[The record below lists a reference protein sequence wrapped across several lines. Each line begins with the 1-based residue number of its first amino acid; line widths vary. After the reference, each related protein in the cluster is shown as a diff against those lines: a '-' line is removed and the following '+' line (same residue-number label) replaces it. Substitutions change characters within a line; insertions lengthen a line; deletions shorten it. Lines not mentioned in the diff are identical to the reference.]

1 MSANVLRREGEVGHY
16 DKGRNTGMMQV
27 QIRNLVKSYGEQRAV
42 DGISFEIRRGEIVGF
57 LGPNGAGKTT
67 TMKIITGY
75 LKPDSGEVRFDGV
88 SSLER
93 DFRHKIGYLP
103 ETNPLYTDMPVIDY
117 LKLSARLQDV
127 PESEIPA
134 RVRKMI
140 EVCGLGD
147 EKHKTIGELSKGYRQ
162 RVGLAQAIIH
172 DPELLILDEP
182 TSGLDPNQ
190 IVEIRQLIREIGKTK
205 TVILSTHILPEVE
218 ATCDRIIIIHRG
230 KLVADSTAG
239 DLRRQAEGKSLL
251 TVRIEGGTSEE
262 QRSALGQISSVQGVE
277 SVMEGGVQKW
287 KLEHEGGDG
296 TAAEV
301 FDLCVQRGWK
311 LLEMVPQQQKLEDV
325 FRALTMEN

>member
-1 MSANVLRREGEVGHY
+1 
-16 DKGRNTGMMQV
+16 MQV
-27 QIRNLVKSYGEQRAV
+27 QIRNLVKSYGDQRAV
-42 DGISFEIRRGEIVGF
+42 DGISFEIRRGEVVGF

-75 LKPDSGEVRFDGV
+75 LKPDAGEVRFDGI

-103 ETNPLYTDMPVIDY
+103 ETNPLYVDMPVIDY

-134 RVRKMI
+134 RVRKMV

-239 DLRRQAEGKSLL
+239 DLRRHAEGKALL
-251 TVRIEGGTSEE
+251 TVRVEGGTSEE
-262 QRSALGQISSVQGVE
+262 QLSALRQISSVRDVE
-277 SVMEGGVQKW
+277 SIVEGGIRRW

-296 TAAEV
+296 TAAAV
-301 FDLCVQRGWK
+301 FDMCVERGWK
-311 LLEMVPQQQKLEDV
+311 LLEMVPQEQKLEDV